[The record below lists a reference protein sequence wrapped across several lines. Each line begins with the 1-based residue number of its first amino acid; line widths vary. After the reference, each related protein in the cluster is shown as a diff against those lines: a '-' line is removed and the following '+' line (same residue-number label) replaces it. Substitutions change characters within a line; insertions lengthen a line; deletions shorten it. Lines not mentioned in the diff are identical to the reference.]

1 MNTCL
6 HSARRELA
14 RLRQSPWDL
23 AMVTWVP
30 VLALALVWWMFST
43 GVPRQ
48 LPVAVV
54 DHDHSALSRQLVRL
68 LNAAP
73 GIHVDAQL
81 PNMTEAEAA
90 LRSVSVYAVVTIP
103 ADFERDVK
111 TGHAG
116 DVTLLH
122 NAQFATHSGIV
133 QRDVRAA
140 VAILSAGIEAS
151 ARAKHGEAPRGVKVS
166 VMPIQVRAHNLFNPA
181 SDYEPFLGMALIPAV
196 LHILAMT
203 AGVWVVGRE
212 IRDHT
217 LAEWL
222 NGATRSETL
231 QALLGK
237 LAVPGLSLSAI
248 GAVAMVAATLGR
260 GWSPAGNLAVVLV
273 ALCLLVWVSLLT
285 GALLAG
291 LTRSLQTALSGAGFL
306 SSPAFAFSGVG
317 FPLAAM
323 SSGARLWALT
333 MPYTHYIQL
342 QTEQLLMGAPLSQ
355 SAPTLVGL
363 SLAAVVLWV
372 GAGLALHRARLAKQ
386 PDHHPATPHT
396 AQLTTPAGAVGWMH
410 TVQALLRDKA
420 VMLLLLGGPL
430 LYGVYYPWFYA
441 PEVVRGTPVAVIDQ
455 DHSSLSRQITRLAQA
470 NPKLEV
476 LTTVVDE
483 AEAQRALVRGDI
495 QGYLLLPMDLKRHVA
510 QGHAATALIQANG
523 TRPLVAKNVAQGLA
537 EAVSAVSAGIET
549 HQLEARGQHPHQ
561 ANINRDPVRLKTVAL
576 FNPTEG
582 YGSFVVPAVAL
593 LILQQTLLMGAA
605 VLSGGWAQSGQH
617 RVSAGTWLGR
627 VAALSLMGWLS
638 GLFYFGCVY
647 LMNDY
652 PRGGNPWGALALLAV
667 YSPAIA
673 SLGCLLGLW
682 FRQRERAVQVLL
694 FTTPIMAFLAGFS
707 WPAQALPA
715 PLQVLRWL
723 VPNTAGVQ
731 ASLRLN
737 ELGASLPAVLPELAV
752 LAALGVTAFGLL
764 WGLTRQAPQQRLN
777 SDPTHPLSPGSI
789 SQASSSR

>member
-1 MNTCL
+1 MNPCL
-6 HSARRELA
+6 HSVRRELA
-14 RLRQSPWDL
+14 RLRHSPWEL

-30 VLALALVWWMFST
+30 MLALALVWWMFST

-54 DHDHSALSRQLVRL
+54 DQDHSALSRQLVRL
-68 LNAAP
+68 LDAAP
-73 GIHVDAQL
+73 GIRVSAHL
-81 PNMTEAEAA
+81 PNTTEADAA
-90 LRSVSVYAVVTIP
+90 LRAVSVYAVVTIP

-111 TGHAG
+111 TGHVG

-140 VAILSAGIEAS
+140 VATLSAGVEAS
-151 ARAKHGEAPRGVKVS
+151 ARAKRGEAPQAVKVS

-181 SDYEPFLGMALIPAV
+181 GDYEPFLGLSLIPAV

-203 AGVWVVGRE
+203 AGVWAVGRE
-212 IRDHT
+212 LRERT

-222 NGATRSETL
+222 NAASLGHTL

-237 LAVPGLSLSAI
+237 LAVPGVSLGVI
-248 GAVAMVAATLGR
+248 GSVAMVAATLGR
-260 GWSPAGNLAVVLV
+260 GWVPVGSLWVVLGG
-273 ALCLLVWVSLLT
+273 LWLLVAVSLLT
-285 GALLAG
+285 GALLVG
-291 LTRSLQTALSGAGFL
+291 LTRSLATALSGAGFL

-323 SSGARLWALT
+323 SGGARAWALA
-333 MPYTHYIQL
+333 MPYTHYIRL
-342 QTEQLLMGAPLSQ
+342 QTEQLLMGTPVTH
-355 SAPTLVGL
+355 SASTV
-363 SLAAVVLWV
+363 
-372 GAGLALHRARLAKQ
+372 AGLAVAAGLLWGVAGWAVHRLSSRPLP
-386 PDHHPATPHT
+386 PDPPAPVVE
-396 AQLTTPAGAVGWMH
+396 ASAPGWRH
-410 TVQALLRDKA
+410 SLQTVLRDKA
-420 VMLLLLGGPL
+420 VMMLLLGGPL
-430 LYGVYYPWFYA
+430 LYGFYYPWFYA
-441 PEVVRGTPVAVIDQ
+441 QEVVRRTPVAVVDQ
-455 DHSSLSRQITRLAQA
+455 DHSNLSRQITRLAQA
-470 NPKLEV
+470 NPRLEV
-476 LTTVVDE
+476 VNAVLDE
-483 AEAQRALVRGDI
+483 AGAREALTRGDV
-495 QGYLLLPMDLKRHVA
+495 QGYLLLPVDLKRHVTHG
-510 QGHAATALIQANG
+510 QAATAVVVANG

-537 EAVSAVSAGIET
+537 EAVGAVSAGVEIR
-549 HQLEARGQHPHQ
+549 QLEARGQSPRQ
-561 ANINRDPVRLKTVAL
+561 ANIQRDPVRLNSVAL

-605 VLSGGWAQSGQH
+605 VLSGGWAQAGQH
-617 RVSAGTWLGR
+617 RVSARTWLGR
-627 VAALSLMGWLS
+627 VGVLSLMGWIS

-682 FRQRERAVQVLL
+682 FGQRERAVQVLL

-707 WPAQALPA
+707 WPAQALPV
-715 PLQVLRWL
+715 PLQLLRWL
-723 VPNTAGVQ
+723 LPSTAGVQ

-737 ELGASLPAVLPELAV
+737 ELGASVSMVWGPLAV
-752 LAALGVTAFGLL
+752 LGVLGGVAFGLL
-764 WGLTRQAPQQRLN
+764 WGVTRRGA
-777 SDPTHPLSPGSI
+777 SPTRSGVVT
-789 SQASSSR
+789 A